1 MVEPMK
7 NTGPLPVSG
16 QSALFSNRW
25 PLAML
30 LWSVESWGG
39 GGGEDEADLSSE
51 NGGIGMSSLVC
62 SLRFLIVICTGQS
75 RESTLQRH

>member
-1 MVEPMK
+1 MDSPRCLV
-7 NTGPLPVSG
+7 TDGHLQYFCG
-16 QSALFSNRW
+16 ALSREGGGVG
-25 PLAML
+25 
-30 LWSVESWGG
+30 WSGG
-39 GGGEDEADLSSE
+39 GGGAEADLSSE